1 MQKIEFKSKGETGAI
16 PLSPTILNQ
25 MQDNIKTS
33 IDEVNTKVEG
43 KTILS
48 VKLADDYS
56 PVKEQYCEINT
67 WKENVKTGNKLSVIG
82 GKIKVGQGVSKLRI
96 SGVFGA
102 NATGNERYYF
112 WTRKNGVNAGTW
124 VVEDVLNI
132 YSPIPFEQLI
142 EVEENDIISV
152 AIYNNYGSP
161 IETGK
166 TILIFETFE

>member
-1 MQKIEFKSKGETGAI
+1 MQKIEFKNKGETGAI
-16 PLSPTILNQ
+16 PINSINLNQ
-25 MQDNIKTS
+25 MQDNIETS
-33 IDEVNTKVEG
+33 IEETNTKIKG

-67 WKENVKTGNKLSVIG
+67 WVENVKTGNKLSVID

-112 WTRKNGVNAGTW
+112 WTRKNGVNIGTW

-142 EVEENDIISV
+142 EVKENDIISV

>member
-1 MQKIEFKSKGETGAI
+1 MQKIEFKNKGETGAI
-16 PLSPTILNQ
+16 PINSINLNQ
-25 MQDNIKTS
+25 MQDNIETL
-33 IDEVNTKVEG
+33 IEETNTKIKG

-67 WKENVKTGNKLSVIG
+67 WVENVKTGNKLSVID

-112 WTRKNGVNAGTW
+112 WTRKNGVNIGTW

-142 EVEENDIISV
+142 EVKENDIISV

>member
-16 PLSPTILNQ
+16 PLNPKILNQ
-25 MQDNIKTS
+25 MQDNIETS
-33 IDEVNTKVEG
+33 IEEINTKVKG

-67 WKENVKTGNKLSVIG
+67 WVENVKTGNKLSVTA

-112 WTRKNGVNAGTW
+112 WTRKNGVNVGTW

-142 EVEENDIISV
+142 DVEENDIISV

>member
-16 PLSPTILNQ
+16 PLNPKILNQ
-25 MQDNIKTS
+25 MQDNIETS
-33 IDEVNTKVEG
+33 IEEINTKVKG

-67 WKENVKTGNKLSVIG
+67 WVENVKTGNKLSVTA

-112 WTRKNGVNAGTW
+112 WTRKNGVNVGTW

>member
-16 PLSPTILNQ
+16 PLSPTTLNQ
-25 MQDNIKTS
+25 LQNNIETS
-33 IDEVNTKVEG
+33 IEEINTKVEA

-67 WKENVKTGNKLSVIG
+67 WVENVKTGNKLSVID

-112 WTRKNGVNAGTW
+112 WTRKNGVNFGTW

>member
-16 PLSPTILNQ
+16 PLNPTILNQ
-25 MQDNIKTS
+25 MQDNIETS
-33 IDEVNTKVEG
+33 IEETNTKVKG

-67 WKENVKTGNKLSVIG
+67 WVENLKIGNKLSVIG

-112 WTRKNGVNAGTW
+112 WTRKNGVNVGTW

-142 EVEENDIISV
+142 EVKENDIISV

>member
-1 MQKIEFKSKGETGAI
+1 MQKIEFKNKGETGAI
-16 PLSPTILNQ
+16 PINSINLNQ
-25 MQDNIKTS
+25 MQDNIETS
-33 IDEVNTKVEG
+33 LEDINTKVKG

-67 WKENVKTGNKLSVIG
+67 WVENLKIGNKLSVIA

-96 SGVFGA
+96 SGIFGA

-112 WTRKNGVNAGTW
+112 WTRQNGVNVGTW

-142 EVEENDIISV
+142 KVKENDIISV